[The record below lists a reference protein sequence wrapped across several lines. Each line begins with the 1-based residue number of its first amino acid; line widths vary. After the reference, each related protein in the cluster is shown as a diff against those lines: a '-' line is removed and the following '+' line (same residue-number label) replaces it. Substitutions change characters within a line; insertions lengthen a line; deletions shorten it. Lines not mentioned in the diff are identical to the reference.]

1 MSGRMNWRM
10 IINNSLNHPTIRRF
24 WGNVLLTSSYSPSF
38 MGIGQ
43 LLWGLAHNIW
53 LAKIVFQT
61 LWLFN
66 IANWKIT
73 LFCSKSI
80 NIYKSS
86 INGPFS
92 IAMLNN
98 QRTLLNLGSM
108 LNLGGVSPVDLFH
121 AQYFSIQEVSQR
133 QADPWERFS
142 TWEGSRKETVKLGQR
157 FVYLNYPL
165 GYQWFV
171 FVPSIIHIE
180 SYQYIS

>member
-1 MSGRMNWRM
+1 MFSW
-10 IINNSLNHPTIRRF
+10 H
-24 WGNVLLTSSYSPSF
+24 LLTHHH
-38 MGIGQ
+38 
-43 LLWGLAHNIW
+43 LWGLVSYCEVLRIIFGWQRSSSRHSG
-53 LAKIVFQT
+53 
-61 LWLFN
+61 LFN

-133 QADPWERFS
+133 QANPWERFS